1 MTLPSLDASPVTGDP
16 GPAPARRG
24 ERRLLSLPPRTSF
37 VLRRLGRML
46 VALALVVVATFAV
59 IHLIP
64 GDPVRAVLGPSAPQ
78 ELADRLRTE
87 LGLDLP
93 IHVQFVNY
101 VTGLFSGDLGTSVL
115 THRPVADVLASRLPP
130 TLGLAAAA
138 FVVAALGSLPI
149 GIATAISA
157 RHGRHR
163 ILDLIVGGVIG
174 FFVVVPNFLV
184 AVGLIAVFSIGLGWF
199 PPAGWGDLR
208 EAVLPVLA
216 LAIGPMAYLAKIV
229 HVEMVHVLDATYLT
243 TARSKRLPS
252 HLIYFRH
259 ALPNMVTSALTI
271 GGLMLTGLVAGT
283 VLVETIFAI
292 QGLGLT
298 IVGAISTKDY
308 TMIQGVVLV
317 YALLVLGINLLV
329 DLALLAIDPR
339 SSIAEG

>member
-1 MTLPSLDASPVTGDP
+1 MTLPSLDVTATGVP
-16 GPAPARRG
+16 GPAPARG
-24 ERRLLSLPPRTSF
+24 ERRLLSLSPRTSF
-37 VLRRLGRML
+37 LLRRLGRMA

-59 IHLIP
+59 IHLVP
-64 GDPVRAVLGPSAPQ
+64 GDPVRAVLGPSAPP

-93 IHVQFVNY
+93 LHVQFLNY
-101 VTGLFSGDLGTSVL
+101 VTGLFTGDLGTSVL
-115 THRPVADVLASRLPP
+115 THRPVADVLASRLPA
-130 TLGLAAAA
+130 TLVLALSA

-163 ILDLIVGGVIG
+163 VLDLIAGSVIG
-174 FFVVVPNFLV
+174 VLIVIPNFLLSV
-184 AVGLIAVFSIGLGWF
+184 ALIAVFSIGLGWL
-199 PPAGWGDLR
+199 PAAGWGDLR

-216 LAIGPMAYLAKIV
+216 LALGPMAYLARIV

-243 TARSKRLPS
+243 TARSKRLPAS
-252 HLIYFRH
+252 LIYFRH

-283 VLVETIFAI
+283 VLIETIFAI
-292 QGLGLT
+292 QGLGMT
-298 IVGAISTKDY
+298 IVSSISSKDY

-317 YALLVLGINLLV
+317 YALLVLAINLVV
-329 DLALLAIDPR
+329 DLVLLAVDPR

>member
-1 MTLPSLDASPVTGDP
+1 MTLPSLDASPVAGAP
-16 GPAPARRG
+16 GPARARWG
-24 ERRLLSLPPRTSF
+24 ERRLLSLSPRASF
-37 VLRRLGRML
+37 LLRRLGRML
-46 VALALVVVATFAV
+46 VALALVVVATFAI

-64 GDPVRAVLGPSAPQ
+64 GDPVRAVLGPSAPP

-101 VTGLFSGDLGTSVL
+101 VTGLFTGDLGTSVL

-130 TLGLAAAA
+130 TLTLAAAA
-138 FVVAALGSLPI
+138 FVVAALGALPI

-163 ILDLIVGGVIG
+163 VLDLIVGGVVG
-174 FFVVVPNFLV
+174 FFIVLPNFLL
-184 AVGLIAVFSIGLGWF
+184 AVGLVAVFSLGLGWF
-199 PPAGWGDLR
+199 PSAGWGDLPK
-208 EAVLPVLA
+208 AVLPVLA
-216 LAIGPMAYLAKIV
+216 LAIGPMAYLARIV
-229 HVEMVHVLDATYLT
+229 HVEMIHVLDATYLT

-252 HLIYFRH
+252 YLIYFRH
-259 ALPNMVTSALTI
+259 ALPNMVTAALTI

-283 VLVETIFAI
+283 VLVETIFNI
-292 QGLGLT
+292 QGLGMK
-298 IVGAISTKDY
+298 IVESISTKDY

-317 YALLVLGINLLV
+317 YAILVLGINLLV